1 MKKIKLL
8 NLCVYIF
15 FLINLF
21 NIAYSE
27 IYIVLKIKD
36 NIITNYDIK
45 KESSYLKILNKSL
58 NEINDDKINNLAK
71 KSLID
76 QTIKKEEISKFID
89 IQKEDIDTD
98 ISLENLLKN
107 LNIANLNDFQ
117 DLLKTEN
124 TYNLDEIKN
133 KIKIETLWNI
143 LIYEKFKNKINV
155 DEKKILTRLESFE
168 NKNIKEFLLSE
179 IVFRKTDN
187 KSLEKLIAEINSSI
201 QQIGFENTA
210 NIFSITD
217 SAKLGGVI
225 GWVSENNLVEPI
237 INELKKIN
245 EGEYTNVI
253 KINNNFI
260 ILKINK
266 IKVSTAKIDKD
277 KEFKKIVENE
287 KNIQLTKFSRI
298 YFDKAYMNYIINE
311 E

>member
-1 MKKIKLL
+1 MKKIKML

-58 NEINDDKINNLAK
+58 NEINDEKIYNLAK

-117 DLLKTEN
+117 NLLKTEK

-168 NKNIKEFLLSE
+168 NINIKEFLLSE

-201 QQIGFENTA
+201 KQIGFENTA

>member
-1 MKKIKLL
+1 MKKIKML

-58 NEINDDKINNLAK
+58 NEISDDKINNLAK

-117 DLLKTEN
+117 NLLKTEK

-266 IKVSTAKIDKD
+266 IKVSSAKIDKD

-298 YFDKAYMNYIINE
+298 YFDKAYMNYVINE

>member
-1 MKKIKLL
+1 MKKIKML

-117 DLLKTEN
+117 NLLKTEK

-298 YFDKAYMNYIINE
+298 YFDKAYMNYIIDE

>member
-266 IKVSTAKIDKD
+266 IKVLTAKIDKD

>member
-1 MKKIKLL
+1 ML
-8 NLCVYIF
+8 NFCVYIF
-15 FLINLF
+15 LLINLF

-58 NEINDDKINNLAK
+58 NKINDDKINNLAK

-76 QTIKKEEISKFID
+76 QIIKKEEISKFID
-89 IQKEDIDTD
+89 IEKEDIDTD
-98 ISLENLLKN
+98 NSLENLLKN
-107 LNIANLNDFQ
+107 LNIASLNDFQ
-117 DLLKTEN
+117 NLLKIEK

-133 KIKIETLWNI
+133 KIKIEILWNI
-143 LIYEKFKNKINV
+143 LIYEKFKNKIKV

-179 IVFRKTDN
+179 IVFKKTDN
-187 KSLEKLIAEINSSI
+187 QSLEKLIGEINSSI

-210 NIFSITD
+210 NIYSITD

-237 INELKKIN
+237 LNELKKIN

-260 ILKINK
+260 VLKINEIK
-266 IKVSTAKIDKD
+266 ISMAKLDKD
-277 KEFKKIVENE
+277 KELKKIIENE
-287 KNIQLTKFSRI
+287 KNIQLAKFSRI

>member
-1 MKKIKLL
+1 
-8 NLCVYIF
+8 LCVYIF

>member
-1 MKKIKLL
+1 MKKIKML

-45 KESSYLKILNKSL
+45 KEASYLKILNKSL

-117 DLLKTEN
+117 NLLKTEK

>member
-1 MKKIKLL
+1 MKKIKMP
-8 NLCVYIF
+8 NFCVYIF
-15 FLINLF
+15 LLINLF

-27 IYIVLKIKD
+27 ISIVLKIKD
-36 NIITNYDIK
+36 DIITNYDIK

-266 IKVSTAKIDKD
+266 IKVLTAKIDKD

>member
-1 MKKIKLL
+1 MKKIKML

-117 DLLKTEN
+117 NLLKTEK

>member
-1 MKKIKLL
+1 MKKIKML

>member
-1 MKKIKLL
+1 MKKIKMP
-8 NLCVYIF
+8 NFCVYIF
-15 FLINLF
+15 LLINLF

-27 IYIVLKIKD
+27 ISIVLKIKD
-36 NIITNYDIK
+36 DIITNYDIK

>member
-1 MKKIKLL
+1 MKKIKML
-8 NLCVYIF
+8 NFCVYIF
-15 FLINLF
+15 LLINLF

-58 NEINDDKINNLAK
+58 NKINDDKINNLAK

-76 QTIKKEEISKFID
+76 QIIKKEEISKFID
-89 IQKEDIDTD
+89 IEKEDIDTD
-98 ISLENLLKN
+98 NSLENLLKN
-107 LNIANLNDFQ
+107 LNIASLNDFQ
-117 DLLKTEN
+117 NLLKIEK

-133 KIKIETLWNI
+133 KIKIEILWNI
-143 LIYEKFKNKINV
+143 LIYEKFKNKIKV

-168 NKNIKEFLLSE
+168 NKNITEFLLSE
-179 IVFRKTDN
+179 IVFKKTDN
-187 KSLEKLIAEINSSI
+187 QSLEKLIGEINSSI

-210 NIFSITD
+210 NIYSITD

-237 INELKKIN
+237 LNELKKIN

-260 ILKINK
+260 VLKINEIK
-266 IKVSTAKIDKD
+266 ISMAKLDKD
-277 KEFKKIVENE
+277 KELKKIIENE
-287 KNIQLTKFSRI
+287 KNIQLAKFSRI
-298 YFDKAYMNYIINE
+298 YFDKSYMNYIINE
-311 E
+311 D

>member
-1 MKKIKLL
+1 MKKIKML

-117 DLLKTEN
+117 NLLKTEK

-266 IKVSTAKIDKD
+266 IKVSTAKTDKD